1 MTEKISFFEKVHEV
15 ASQIPFGRVTS
26 YGAIAGFLGSKGSA
40 RMVGWAMN
48 KSIIIK
54 YIFNQKKESKMKEFI
69 TFEKMIAPIIIM
81 IVFWI
86 AVLVDVI
93 FAFITMF
100 TVSIWAGLAILIFGP
115 LLLRVYFELMIVIFK
130 IFGTLKEIRDK

>member
-1 MTEKISFFEKVHEV
+1 
-15 ASQIPFGRVTS
+15 
-26 YGAIAGFLGSKGSA
+26 
-40 RMVGWAMN
+40 
-48 KSIIIK
+48 
-54 YIFNQKKESKMKEFI
+54 MKEFI

-93 FAFITMF
+93 YAFITMF
-100 TVSIWAGLAILIFGP
+100 GNSFWLGLVILIFGP
-115 LLLRVYFELMIVIFK
+115 LLLRVYFELLIVIFK

>member
-1 MTEKISFFEKVHEV
+1 
-15 ASQIPFGRVTS
+15 
-26 YGAIAGFLGSKGSA
+26 
-40 RMVGWAMN
+40 
-48 KSIIIK
+48 
-54 YIFNQKKESKMKEFI
+54 MKEFI

>member
-1 MTEKISFFEKVHEV
+1 
-15 ASQIPFGRVTS
+15 
-26 YGAIAGFLGSKGSA
+26 
-40 RMVGWAMN
+40 
-48 KSIIIK
+48 
-54 YIFNQKKESKMKEFI
+54 MKEFI

-93 FAFITMF
+93 YAFITMF
-100 TVSIWAGLAILIFGP
+100 SDSFWLGLVILIFGP
-115 LLLRVYFELMIVIFK
+115 LILRVYFELLIVIFK